1 MHIRIGAGA
10 DKMKTLKNMLVAWFA
25 LLSLASTAWAHTHI
39 QSSLPA
45 NGSTVA
51 KAPTEFVLIFPEAV
65 RATSL
70 TVTKAGGKEQKI
82 EKLPTASAARIAVP
96 APKLEDGSYTLD
108 WRVAGKDGHV
118 MSGKV
123 QFKVGGKA
131 QAGPQTP
138 EGQAVHAH

>member
-1 MHIRIGAGA
+1 
-10 DKMKTLKNMLVAWFA
+10 MKSLKNILMTWFGLV
-25 LLSLASTAWAHTHI
+25 SLASTAWAHTHLE
-39 QSSLPA
+39 SSLPA
-45 NGSTVA
+45 NGSTVT

-70 TVTKAGGKEQKI
+70 SVTKAGGKEQKI

-123 QFKVGGKA
+123 QFKVGGTA
-131 QAGPQTP
+131 QAGTQTRD
-138 EGQAVHAH
+138 GHADHAH